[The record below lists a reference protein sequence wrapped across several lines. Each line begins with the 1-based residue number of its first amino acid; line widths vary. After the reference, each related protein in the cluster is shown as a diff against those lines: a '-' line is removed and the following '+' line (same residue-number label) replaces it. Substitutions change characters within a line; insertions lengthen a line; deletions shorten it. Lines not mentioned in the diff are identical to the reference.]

1 MCYNKDNK
9 GDTPKERKIVMA
21 KKLHLVEIVFSV
33 KEMMKDRPID
43 IAINDAANSFAST
56 YEEYCF
62 IWNFLESLVW

>member
-1 MCYNKDNK
+1 
-9 GDTPKERKIVMA
+9 MA

-33 KEMMKDRPID
+33 KEMMKDRPQD
-43 IAINDAANSFAST
+43 IAINDAANAFASN

>member
-1 MCYNKDNK
+1 
-9 GDTPKERKIVMA
+9 MA
-21 KKLHLVEIVFSV
+21 KKLHLVEIVLSV
-33 KEMMKDRPID
+33 KEMMRDRPID

>member
-1 MCYNKDNK
+1 
-9 GDTPKERKIVMA
+9 MA

-43 IAINDAANSFAST
+43 IAINDAANSFSHN
-56 YEEYCF
+56 YEEYMF